1 MRPHHI
7 LIRGGGAVSRS
18 SRLHLIDLAG
28 SKRQKKTKAQGE
40 RIKEACM
47 INKSLS
53 TLGNVINALVENYE
67 GKNKYIPFRDSK
79 LTYFLKDS
87 LGGNSKTTIV
97 ANISCSLIQM
107 NETIS
112 TLKFVQRAKMIK
124 NSATLNMSVQENI
137 EALQEEIK
145 RLKGIIAKG
154 GQYIDEETLK
164 KMANANNKTNENY
177 VCPICHNQPIE
188 VNQEK
193 LMQNYRNE
201 IIKLMELIT
210 KNFTSEENVKKQFLN
225 LDKEILS
232 SGFNFYNLVDKFKN
246 DYEKKIN
253 ELNEEINL
261 FKKFYEGIKENMDK
275 ANQKVLSFKLGDAMD
290 RITFSKINEL
300 NMQVTDLINKFG
312 QCDVS
317 NFKKLEEENEMLKE
331 QKAVSEEMK
340 KILSNKTRLEIENKD
355 INPNSKNIKDS
366 VDQYI
371 NSNDKIIKFFS
382 ENFLNKPY
390 FKDELVLLEKTK
402 YNMLLFQIDEGKMTE
417 RSLKKQI
424 EQMETDIYLVNIDLL
439 RMKNQLDAYKSKS
452 KKFDSDK
459 NVIKEEK
466 KENDDESSEINL
478 SKDSINSINSA
489 DLKKNKKEKEDKSDE
504 SSNDN
509 DDIDDEIIKRKPTK
523 SAARK
528 GIMRVGNIDPSIKA
542 RETADNFSNK
552 LTVNFNNMEIVRM
565 KERLDEMND
574 DLSLKITENEELKQE
589 VFDLKNTINNLNI
602 KIQENEDDIK
612 ELHQQI
618 EALDATNEAFEK
630 NIEELS
636 NYKKDMGNEIN
647 ELIKNKNDEENK
659 IQELIE
665 MRNNLNDLY
674 EKKCRELFNKNK
686 DLIVEKETIK
696 KLNNN

>member
-1 MRPHHI
+1 
-7 LIRGGGAVSRS
+7 
-18 SRLHLIDLAG
+18 
-28 SKRQKKTKAQGE
+28 
-40 RIKEACM
+40 
-47 INKSLS
+47 
-53 TLGNVINALVENYE
+53 
-67 GKNKYIPFRDSK
+67 
-79 LTYFLKDS
+79 
-87 LGGNSKTTIV
+87 
-97 ANISCSLIQM
+97 
-107 NETIS
+107 
-112 TLKFVQRAKMIK
+112 
-124 NSATLNMSVQENI
+124 
-137 EALQEEIK
+137 
-145 RLKGIIAKG
+145 
-154 GQYIDEETLK
+154 
-164 KMANANNKTNENY
+164 
-177 VCPICHNQPIE
+177 
-188 VNQEK
+188 
-193 LMQNYRNE
+193 
-201 IIKLMELIT
+201 
-210 KNFTSEENVKKQFLN
+210 
-225 LDKEILS
+225 
-232 SGFNFYNLVDKFKN
+232 
-246 DYEKKIN
+246 
-253 ELNEEINL
+253 
-261 FKKFYEGIKENMDK
+261 
-275 ANQKVLSFKLGDAMD
+275 
-290 RITFSKINEL
+290 
-300 NMQVTDLINKFG
+300 
-312 QCDVS
+312 
-317 NFKKLEEENEMLKE
+317 
-331 QKAVSEEMK
+331 
-340 KILSNKTRLEIENKD
+340 
-355 INPNSKNIKDS
+355 
-366 VDQYI
+366 
-371 NSNDKIIKFFS
+371 
-382 ENFLNKPY
+382 
-390 FKDELVLLEKTK
+390 
-402 YNMLLFQIDEGKMTE
+402 MLLFQIDEGKMTE

-478 SKDSINSINSA
+478 SKDSINSA
-489 DLKKNKKEKEDKSDE
+489 DLKKSKKEKEDKSDE

-647 ELIKNKNDEENK
+647 ELIKSKNDEENK

-665 MRNNLNDLY
+665 MRNSLNDLY
-674 EKKCRELFNKNK
+674 KKKCRELFNKNK
-686 DLIVEKETIK
+686 DLIVEKETIR
-696 KLNNN
+696 N